1 MRTYRK
7 SVDDCSATD
16 LVDTVGI
23 VAGSVRNIEYRGG
36 AVDVI
41 AAADK
46 YSNLDQIVVAVVDQ
60 RNQNSD
66 S

>member
-1 MRTYRK
+1 M
-7 SVDDCSATD
+7 DA
-16 LVDTVGI
+16 VGI

-36 AVDVI
+36 AFDVI
-41 AAADK
+41 AAVDK